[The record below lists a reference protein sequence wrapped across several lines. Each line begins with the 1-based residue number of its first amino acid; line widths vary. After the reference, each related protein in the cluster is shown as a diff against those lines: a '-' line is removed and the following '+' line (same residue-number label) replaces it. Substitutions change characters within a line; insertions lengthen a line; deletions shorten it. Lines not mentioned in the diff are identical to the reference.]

1 MKKVIAIANQKG
13 GVGKTTTAIN
23 LGTALTQLGYKV
35 LLVDADPQGSLT
47 TALGWKAD
55 ELHSTLTELMADVIN
70 HEPMDI
76 NFDVLHHKEG
86 VDLIPSNIEL
96 SGIELTLVGV
106 MSRETVLKRVI
117 QNFKS
122 AYDFIIIDCQP
133 SLGLLTINSLV
144 AADGVVVPSKADETN
159 IVGVKSF
166 LTTVQMI
173 KDSLLNVNLD
183 VIGILITMINMQCT
197 YPKHIMDK
205 YNELPIFT
213 VKIPTSIRAAE
224 CCSKGCSIFLHDN
237 KGKVALAY
245 ENMTE
250 EFLRRIYNGTRL

>member
-23 LGTALTQLGYKV
+23 LGAYLTQIGYKV
-35 LLVDADPQGSLT
+35 LLIDADPQGSLT
-47 TALGWKAD
+47 TALGWCAD
-55 ELHSTLTELMADVIN
+55 NLHNTLTDLMANVIN
-70 HEPMDI
+70 HQPETK
-76 NFDVLHHKEG
+76 FEVLHHKEG

-117 QNFKS
+117 QKFKS
-122 AYDFIIIDCQP
+122 DYDFIIIDCQP

-144 AADGVVVPSKADETN
+144 AADGVIVPSKADETN
-159 IVGVKSF
+159 IAGVKSF

-173 KDSLLNVNLD
+173 KESCLNENLN
-183 VIGILITMINMQCT
+183 VIGILITMINAQCN
-197 YPKHIMDK
+197 YPKHIMEK
-205 YNELPIFT
+205 YKELPIFT
-213 VKIPTSIRAAE
+213 AKIPLSIRAAE

-237 KGKVALAY
+237 KCKVAGAY
-245 ENMTE
+245 VNFTE
-250 EFLRRIYNGTRL
+250 EFLRRIYNGARI